1 MLHKISLGTA
11 DINKYRLIQSREL
24 IDEVVSLGRDL
35 KGLRLCHI
43 NSTPF
48 GGGVAELLVSYIPLM
63 RAVGIK
69 ADWQVIRGDRHF
81 FTITKGLHNALQGA
95 PFEEIKKQSIRRRY
109 LSNNLSN
116 ARDLDPDYDVFIV
129 NDPQPAALRHYS
141 PDINAE
147 WIWRCH
153 VDSSQPDATV
163 WNFLRPYIQEYD
175 AAVFTCQKFVPRN
188 LRVARITTMAP
199 AICAFSSKNMFIKK
213 YVCREML
220 ENLGFDRNRFLITQV
235 SRFDRWKDPFGTIN
249 AYRLAKKEIPGLQ
262 LAMIGSFAQDDPEG
276 LDMYA
281 AIHTEANKD
290 DDIFVYSN
298 LTGMGNMEVNAFQR
312 ASDVVVQ
319 KSIREGFGLVVAEA
333 LWKETPV
340 VAGNAGGIPMQMT
353 GELSNYLVDSA
364 EECAEKIVY
373 LLRNPAVCQR
383 LGKEGREI
391 VTRDFLLPR
400 LMRDEMRLIKSLV
413 NKEPVP
419 KNTKNC

>member
-11 DINKYRLIQSREL
+11 NIDKYRLIQSREL
-24 IDEVVSLGRDL
+24 IDEVVSLGKDL

-48 GGGVAELLVSYIPLM
+48 GGGVAELLVSYIPLL
-63 RAVGIK
+63 RALGIK
-69 ADWQVIRGDRHF
+69 ADWQVIRGDRRF

-95 PFEEIKKQSIRRRY
+95 PFAEIKKVGIKRRY
-109 LSNNLSN
+109 LTNNLEN
-116 ARDLDPDYDVFIV
+116 ARELDPNYDVFIV

-141 PDINAE
+141 SDNKAK

-163 WNFLRPYIQEYD
+163 WNFLRPYVEEHD
-175 AAVFTCQKFVPRN
+175 AAVFTTQKFIPQD
-188 LRVARITTMAP
+188 LRLAKITTMAP

-213 YVCREML
+213 YVCRELL
-220 ENLGFDRNRFLITQV
+220 ENLGFDRNRFLVTQV
-235 SRFDRWKDPFGTIN
+235 SRFDRWKDPFGTMT
-249 AYRLAKKEIPGLQ
+249 AYRLAKQEMPGLQ
-262 LAMIGSFAQDDPEG
+262 LAMIGSFAQDDPESW
-276 LDMYA
+276 DMYA
-281 AIHTEANKD
+281 ALHTEANKD
-290 DDIFVYSN
+290 DDMFVYSN
-298 LTGMGNMEVNAFQR
+298 LTGIGNMEVNAFQR

-340 VAGNAGGIPMQMT
+340 VAGNAGGIPLQMT
-353 GELSNYLVDSA
+353 GELSHYLVNSA

-383 LGKEGREI
+383 LGEEGKNI
-391 VTRDFLLPR
+391 VTQNFLMPR
-400 LMRDEMRLIKSLV
+400 LARDELTLIKSLV
-413 NKEPVP
+413 GK
-419 KNTKNC
+419 